1 MEISPSFRSDAVP
14 ARFRVPLPYLSRSR
28 FLVVEVVMLPP
39 MFVFPF
45 PLKDQVRLPVREFAV
60 TLPVRVRE
68 SPLVES
74 ILLFQLQL
82 LLPFF
87 VRSPSRVKLCSPTK
101 PVVVL
106 LSCSKVLLESVR
118 SAP

>member
-1 MEISPSFRSDAVP
+1 M
-14 ARFRVPLPYLSRSR
+14 
-28 FLVVEVVMLPP
+28 VVEVVMLPP
-39 MFVFPF
+39 IFVLPF
-45 PLKDQVRLPVREFAV
+45 PLKVQVRLAVREFAV

-87 VRSPSRVKLCSPTK
+87 RRLPSRVKLCSPTK
-101 PVVVL
+101 PVVVAASL
-106 LSCSKVLLESVR
+106 
-118 SAP
+118 AAAH